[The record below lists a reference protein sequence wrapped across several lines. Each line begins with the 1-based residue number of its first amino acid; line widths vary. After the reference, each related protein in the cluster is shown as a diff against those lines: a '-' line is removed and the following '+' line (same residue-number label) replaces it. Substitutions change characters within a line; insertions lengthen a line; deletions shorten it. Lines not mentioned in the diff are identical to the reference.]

1 MTKMLL
7 GADHLSF
14 DVGGRGG
21 GYGCVVDLAWM
32 VSVGRL
38 VVGSGLHLHLVRIV
52 EISIELRKSVL
63 KFEFNFCSLL
73 SYLLLIAI

>member
-1 MTKMLL
+1 
-7 GADHLSF
+7 
-14 DVGGRGG
+14 
-21 GYGCVVDLAWM
+21 M

-38 VVGSGLHLHLVRIV
+38 VVGSSLHLHLVRIV

-73 SYLLLIAI
+73 SYLLLIAL